1 MPYIRGEVERG
12 IHKEHMASVGR
23 EGEEEA
29 NIPMIM
35 FYDAE
40 KTKELMDFLRGD
52 ERVRFRISQ
61 LDDPPLQ
68 TKIEYMHSLLRA
80 KADPDGDYDGPM
92 IGKVSPLKFA
102 IEYRNL
108 PFCKDLVNLYHAD
121 PKRDLPIY
129 EETPLHWVVVNA
141 TTRIKDNKTS
151 EYYDE
156 NINDLSQFDEEILNF
171 LIEKGADLNV
181 QTRLAGKTA
190 LHYACER
197 RSGNVEVTALH
208 MIKTL
213 LRLGADPN
221 AVDAYDET
229 PLFGV
234 IHRLDQ
240 GVATRAIELL
250 KFHGAD
256 VNHKDEDGNT
266 SLHFSMTHCMT
277 EHTIAL
283 LANGARILYNNGE
296 DNSGT
301 DFEDVAP
308 KTPIDMLAD
317 DCENLIPFLR
327 ELNQWLAQNRFTLM
341 DFGADDANAKDC
353 IGFNL
358 IAHAICNLDDDQ
370 FAMMLPKYLAQGCA
384 LNIKYT
390 VFDDIDTTLLH
401 AAMCRCHLKSAIM
414 LVEEGA
420 FMERDGRGKL
430 PIDLIPVEEN
440 RGLVFRAHFLAWA
453 RSHATKNLAWRVR
466 FFDAVGF

>member
-1 MPYIRGEVERG
+1 MG
-12 IHKEHMASVGR
+12 IHKEHIMASVGR
-23 EGEEEA
+23 EGEDEA
-29 NIPMIM
+29 NNM
-35 FYDAE
+35 YDAK
-40 KTKELMDFLRGD
+40 KTKELMEFLRGD
-52 ERVRFRISQ
+52 E
-61 LDDPPLQ
+61 LGPALQ
-68 TKIEYMHSLLRA
+68 TKIDYIHSLLRA
-80 KADPDGDYDGPM
+80 KADPDGNDGFLSC
-92 IGKVSPLKFA
+92 KVSPLKFA

-108 PFCKDLVNLYHAD
+108 PFCKDLVNVYHAD
-121 PKRDLPIY
+121 PKRDSPLY
-129 EETPLHWVVVNA
+129 EDTPLHWVVENA
-141 TTRIKDNKTS
+141 TTKIRDNQIP

-156 NINDLSQFDEEILNF
+156 NINDISLFDEEILNF
-171 LIEKGADLNV
+171 LIEKGADLNL
-181 QTRLAGKTA
+181 QTKLDGKTA
-190 LHYACER
+190 LHLACEGRSRNCEVASLHVIKAFLR
-197 RSGNVEVTALH
+197 R
-208 MIKTL
+208 
-213 LRLGADPN
+213 GADPN
-221 AVDAYDET
+221 ALDCYEQT

-234 IHRLDQ
+234 VRRLNQD
-240 GVATRAIELL
+240 VATRAIELL

-283 LANGARILYNNGE
+283 LANGASILYNNGE

>member
-1 MPYIRGEVERG
+1 
-12 IHKEHMASVGR
+12 MASVDR
-23 EGEEEA
+23 EGEDGGA
-29 NIPMIM
+29 NIIH
-35 FYDAE
+35 DAI

-52 ERVRFRISQ
+52 ERARFRISPQ
-61 LDDPPLQ
+61 LDPPLPK
-68 TKIEYMHSLLRA
+68 KIEYMHSLLRA

-141 TTRIKDNKTS
+141 TTRIRDNKTS

-171 LIEKGADLNV
+171 LVEKGADLNV

-197 RSGNVEVTALH
+197 RSRNVEVTALH

-221 AVDAYDET
+221 AVDAYEET
-229 PLFGV
+229 PVFGV

-240 GVATRAIELL
+240 AVATRAIELL
-250 KFHGAD
+250 KIHGAD
-256 VNHKDEDGNT
+256 VNHKGEGGNT
-266 SLHFSMTHCMT
+266 PLHKSMEQCYTV
-277 EHTIAL
+277 HTIAL

-301 DFEDVAP
+301 EYEEVAP
-308 KTPIDMLAD
+308 KTPMDMLD
-317 DCENLIPFLR
+317 EDCESLFTFLR

-341 DFGADDANAKDC
+341 DFGADANAKDRL
-353 IGFNL
+353 GFNL
-358 IAHAICNLDDDQ
+358 ISRAICNLDDDQ
-370 FAMMLPKYLAQGCA
+370 FAMMLPKYLAQGCN
-384 LNIKYT
+384 LNIKYS
-390 VFDDIDTTLLH
+390 VYGDIDTTLLH

-430 PIDLIPVEEN
+430 PIDLIPVEQK
-440 RGLVFRAHFLAWA
+440 RGLVFRANFLAWA
-453 RSHATKNLAWRVR
+453 HSHAAKNLAWRVR
-466 FFDAVGF
+466 Y